1 MNKLKLIAMDL
12 DGTALQDDHESFT
25 PHLLQVLDQAHAMG
39 IYILP
44 VTGRPWEM
52 RPEVLK
58 HRYSWSDRIVCA
70 NGAEE
75 RELSDGTIR
84 RRYPL
89 DPETVRTLIR
99 EAGPEDAFEV
109 FRDGHQYLSEADY
122 RKEGAV
128 HPGFWFHRDHVLR
141 KFGVLKEDLD
151 LEVQRHPEGMLKA
164 SWFCFDEAACI
175 RTRKILSSLD
185 VSAAETGHGYFEI
198 TSPDATKLK
207 GLLRVLAEL
216 GVSPAKAAYLGDSDN
231 DRPVFGNI
239 GISVAMGNA
248 PDSLKEAAD
257 QIAARSDEDGAAI
270 IIEELIHDR

>member
-12 DGTALQDDHESFT
+12 DGTALQEDHESFT
-25 PHLLQVLDQAHAMG
+25 SQLLEVLEEAHQMG

-58 HRYSWSDRIVCA
+58 HRYAWSDRIVCA

-89 DPETVRTLIR
+89 NPATVIELIHQK
-99 EAGPEDAFEV
+99 GPEDTFEV
-109 FRDGHQYLSEADY
+109 FRDGHQYISEADY
-122 RKEGAV
+122 RKEGSV

-141 KFGVLKEDLD
+141 KFGVLKEDLEQ
-151 LEVQRHPEGMLKA
+151 EVQRLSDGMLKA
-164 SWFCFDEAACI
+164 SWFCFDEQACI
-175 RTRKILSSLD
+175 HAREVLSRMD

-216 GVSPAKAAYLGDSDN
+216 NVSPSEAAYLGDSDN
-231 DRPVFGNI
+231 DRSVFGNV
-239 GISVAMGNA
+239 GTSVAMGNA
-248 PDSLKEAAD
+248 PDSLKQAAD
-257 QIAARSDEDGAAI
+257 QIAGRYDEDGAANVI
-270 IIEELIHDR
+270 AEMIKPD